1 MNNARPI
8 CPGVPSLASGW
19 SLELQACGVRKLTS
33 EEAAMLHTVKEDL
46 NYICGGPI
54 FPSGHELETKIGV
67 RSDLSCANEVA
78 SQYYACKRGFPT
90 VCYHCVSKD
99 PPPVSLDTRSR
110 FQSVHPACTPCLQR
124 GIRLRTRGEKK
135 MKGK

>member
-99 PPPVSLDTRSR
+99 PPTCFAGYEESLPVRASCLHPMLATRYTSA
-110 FQSVHPACTPCLQR
+110 H
-124 GIRLRTRGEKK
+124 TR
-135 MKGK
+135 

>member
-90 VCYHCVSKD
+90 VCYHCGSKD
-99 PPPVSLDTRSR
+99 PHLFRWIQGVASSPCILLAP
-110 FQSVHPACTPCLQR
+110 HACNVVYVCAHAVKR
-124 GIRLRTRGEKK
+124 R
-135 MKGK
+135 